1 MKTKWNFQRWSR
13 KIMWNLQGSWLWPL
27 IFPKGVITKF
37 CGVSKGEK
45 NHKNSR
51 VERGG
56 SKGMSSTLPP
66 APSFCFFF
74 WYSPFLIF
82 PPSVAYHLAS
92 SVMTSQGNLK
102 IRWHCLFWQIHKFSK
117 LGRNKRLIRKKN
129 TLSKKVAPVPTY
141 SGSFEVVLPNKDG
154 SCIVQLFI
162 RSLNSAI

>member
-1 MKTKWNFQRWSR
+1 MEFLRVKKTI
-13 KIMWNLQGSWLWPL
+13 KIQGWRGAVQKVCPQLSLLPL
-27 IFPKGVITKF
+27 LFV
-37 CGVSKGEK
+37 
-45 NHKNSR
+45 
-51 VERGG
+51 
-56 SKGMSSTLPP
+56 
-66 APSFCFFF
+66 FFF